1 VLPQTL
7 VAEDKDCMT
16 KKQDANTDSK
26 PLVDFAVGI
35 GGAAGQGI
43 ATPGN
48 ILARIFARRGLNL
61 NAYNAYQS
69 LIRGGH
75 TFLTI
80 RASNGPVRSMG
91 NSLDVMVPLNQD
103 TMDRHLG
110 VMPSGSSVIY
120 DEAKIT
126 PENTPEGVQ
135 LCPLP
140 IKELIVG
147 NKLAANT
154 VAVAVILNMLGIE
167 FDDLVD
173 ALERIFSRKGKAVV
187 ESNMEIA
194 QRGYDYAADNFSAFP
209 YKAPR
214 LSKGLA
220 VVTGNEATG
229 MGALAAGV
237 KFYAAYPMSPSTGVL
252 MYIAQHAR
260 ELGVM
265 VRQVEDE
272 IGVMNMVIGA
282 AHAGCRAMCATSGG
296 GFALMTEAIGM
307 SGMIETPIVCVDV
320 QRAGPATGMP
330 TKTEQGDL
338 WQLLGAGQGDY
349 QKFIVAPVSQTDLF
363 NTIPELFNLTDRYQ
377 CPGLVLS
384 DLLISEGTSTVDP
397 DDLNWQPDIDR
408 GQMIFPNGSTSDNPY
423 GGYNDNDYL
432 RYVNTESG
440 ISPRAVPGVPG
451 HIHVAASDEHDEDG
465 TLISDEFTNPHKR
478 RMMVE
483 KRARKMDTVLDAIDP
498 PELVGPNDGAATLVG
513 FGSTWGVVLEA
524 IEKLASENNIV
535 VNQLHIKWIVPFH
548 ADAISSVLADS
559 QKIIIVEN
567 NYSGQFARYL
577 RSETGIKGDAHIRK
591 YDGEPFMPHHIV
603 DGVKAILARETDLYV
618 PTHEMMV

>member
-1 VLPQTL
+1 
-7 VAEDKDCMT
+7 MT
-16 KKQDANTDSK
+16 KPQNVSVDNKRT
-26 PLVDFAVGI
+26 VDFAVAI

-48 ILARIFARRGLNL
+48 ILARIFARRGLHL

-80 RASNGPVRSMG
+80 RASDAPVLNMG
-91 NSLDVMVPLNQD
+91 DALDVMVALNQD

-110 VMPSGSSVIY
+110 IMPVGSSVIY

-126 PENTPEGVQ
+126 PNDTPDGVQ

-140 IKELIVG
+140 IKELVG
-147 NKLAANT
+147 RNKLAANT
-154 VAVAVILNMLGIE
+154 VAVAVVLNMLGIE
-167 FDDLVD
+167 LDDLAD
-173 ALERIFSRKGKAVV
+173 ALERIFSRKGAEVV
-187 ESNMEIA
+187 ESNREIA
-194 QRGYDYAADNFSAFP
+194 ERGYEYAAANFDAFTFA
-209 YKAPR
+209 APR

-220 VVTGNEATG
+220 VVTGNEAAG

-260 ELGVM
+260 KLGVM

-272 IGVMNMVIGA
+272 IGVMNMVVGA
-282 AHAGCRAMCATSGG
+282 AHAGCRAMTATSGG
-296 GFALMTEAIGM
+296 GFALMTEAVGM
-307 SGMIETPIVCVDV
+307 SGMLETPVVCIDV
-320 QRAGPATGMP
+320 QRAGPATGVP

-338 WQLLGAGQGDY
+338 WQILGAGQGDY
-349 QKFIVAPVSQTDLF
+349 PKFVVAPRSQADIF
-363 NTIPELFNLTDRYQ
+363 NTITELFNLTDCYQ
-377 CPGLVLS
+377 CPGLVLT
-384 DLLISEGTSTVDP
+384 DLLISEGTATVDP
-397 DDLNWQPDIDR
+397 DELDWQPNINR
-408 GQMIFPNGSTSDNPY
+408 GEMIFPNGDVNANDNPY
-423 GGYNDNDYL
+423 GGYNDDAYL
-432 RYVNTESG
+432 RYENTESG

-483 KRARKMDTVLDAIDP
+483 KRARKMETSIDAVEP
-498 PELVGPNDGAATLVG
+498 PQLIGVSDAVATLVG
-513 FGSTWGVVLEA
+513 FGSTWGVNVEA
-524 IEKLASENNIV
+524 IEKLESVDEII

-548 ADAISSVLADS
+548 VDVVTSILESSN
-559 QKIIIVEN
+559 KIIIVEN

-577 RSETGIKGDAHIRK
+577 RSETGIKADAFIRK

-603 DGVKAILARETDLYV
+603 DGVKAILGGETELYV
-618 PTHEMMV
+618 PTHEIMV